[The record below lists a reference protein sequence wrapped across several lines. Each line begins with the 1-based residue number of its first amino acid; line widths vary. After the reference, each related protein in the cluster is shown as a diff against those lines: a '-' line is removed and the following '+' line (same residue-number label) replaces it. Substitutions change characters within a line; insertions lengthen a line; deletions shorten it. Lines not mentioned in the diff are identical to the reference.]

1 MSTALLPRAA
11 LTECLELSQVFDLE
25 TCDDKIQN
33 CFLVVTDSVYLF
45 EWHVVET
52 CKHEN
57 NTATSLFSITLF
69 MFLKTRTRRT
79 QNWTIQL
86 WRDTAGSTSRKQP
99 TLVDLLQ
106 NAHRHISEHD
116 ELSIDQKLIWPCLSV
131 SNLPQVPNC
140 NLSSSRTIQNNN
152 FRVRETTMNHH
163 RVPITAN
170 KLYMYASL
178 TQCSD
183 MKYVHVRVTNAYSW
197 WCQDVSHRDIKAV
210 EVLVDS
216 SSERPSSATPWRC
229 VLRKRL
235 L

>member
-11 LTECLELSQVFDLE
+11 LTECLELSQVSDLE
-25 TCDDKIQN
+25 TCDDKIWTFFQ
-33 CFLVVTDSVYLF
+33 LATDSIYLF
-45 EWHVVET
+45 ERRFDEA

-57 NTATSLFSITLF
+57 NMATSLFSSKKCFWNHELEE
-69 MFLKTRTRRT
+69 K
-79 QNWTIQL
+79 QNWIIQI
-86 WRDTAGSTSRKQP
+86 WRDIAGSTSRKQP

-131 SNLPQVPNC
+131 SNLPQVPDC

-197 WCQDVSHRDIKAV
+197 WCQDVSHWDIQAV

-229 VLRKRL
+229 ALRKRL